1 MLNNSL
7 LNDVQNLPVL
17 QPYKHCSQDWDEIKW
32 WSDQM
37 YMPYTVQPMGRGL
50 KPQSS
55 MHSLQVGS
63 MIVTRFK
70 YGIPVHIYDW
80 DQTAGNILLL
90 TTLEGQG
97 SHAVNSSHWQTTKI
111 GESFLADCSRN
122 DDYAIKFDPDHL
134 QLNLTIPHQ
143 SIAELILQNFGHEAP
158 DRLWHCKTF
167 FGGEGSSWLVLLR
180 YLMQSIA
187 EIPSAQLTQRA
198 GEHLQQMVSLHIL
211 NEWALRAKIDLTQ
224 KETITPKYIERAEQ
238 YMREYL
244 HYSPTIAEV
253 AQAVGVSIRTL
264 SAGFKKYRQRT
275 ASETIREMRLQQVRQ
290 QLLNA
295 EKTQNVADIAHGCGY
310 INLGDFARQYR
321 LRYGELP
328 SQTLKK

>member
-1 MLNNSL
+1 MLKNSL
-7 LNDVQNLPVL
+7 LDDVQNNPVL
-17 QPYKHCSQDWDEIKW
+17 QPYKHCSEDWDEIKW

-37 YMPYTVQPMGRGL
+37 YMPYTVEPIGQGL

-55 MHSLQVGS
+55 MHSVQVGS

-80 DQTAGNILLL
+80 DQAAGNILLL
-90 TTLEGQG
+90 TTLEGRG
-97 SHAVNSSHWQTTKI
+97 SHAVNHSHWQTTRI

-143 SIAELILQNFGHEAP
+143 VIANLILQNFGHEAP
-158 DRLWHCKTF
+158 DRLWKCKTF
-167 FGGEGSSWLVLLR
+167 FGGEGSSWLGLLR

-187 EIPSAQLTQRA
+187 EIPKVQLTHRA
-198 GEHLQQMVSLHIL
+198 GEHLQQMMGLHIL
-211 NEWALRAKIDLTQ
+211 NEWAIRAQIDLSQ
-224 KETITPKYIERAEQ
+224 KQCISPKYIERAEQ
-238 YMREYL
+238 YMQEHL
-244 HYSPTIAEV
+244 QYSPTIAEV

-264 SAGFKKYRQRT
+264 SAGFKKYRHKT
-275 ASETIREMRLQQVRQ
+275 ASTTIREMRLQQVRQ
-290 QLLNA
+290 RLLCA
-295 EKTQNVADIAHGCGY
+295 EREQSVADIAYACGY

-321 LRYGELP
+321 LKYGELP